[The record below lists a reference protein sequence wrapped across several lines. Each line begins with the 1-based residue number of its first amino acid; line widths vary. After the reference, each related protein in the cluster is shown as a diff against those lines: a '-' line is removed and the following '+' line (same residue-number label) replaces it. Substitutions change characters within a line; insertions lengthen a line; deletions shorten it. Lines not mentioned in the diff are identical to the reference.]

1 MSRGNDVNDWYTPEQ
16 IERLKQGFP
25 RENSVRLTK
34 EEEAVKLLLRWL
46 LFVPLALIIGIYVP
60 LKLVT
65 RLLIFMVN
73 VLVKFGN
80 MIIDSLPERCKT
92 EQP

>member
-34 EEEAVKLLLRWL
+34 EEAAALLCRAAGTDCKNCILRYKVADVADCHEEYMNAKAKLK
-46 LFVPLALIIGIYVP
+46 AYI
-60 LKLVT
+60 
-65 RLLIFMVN
+65 
-73 VLVKFGN
+73 
-80 MIIDSLPERCKT
+80 